1 MSSLLPK
8 MRGTATV
15 SQREQEIREMRAAL
29 PLNQYLT
36 CIHLVATTGKLPMYD
51 ERGGRVE
58 VGDTEVPVS
67 ARLDMLQFLINK
79 IMPAQTES
87 KTTAVTAQDF
97 DQVRDKLSTMPM
109 TLLQE
114 IAGEALS
121 ELGSRTAKTITA
133 EPHVVRDTSA
143 AAQAIQEALSA
154 DEPT

>member
-1 MSSLLPK
+1 MSTLLPP

-36 CIHLVATTGKLPMYD
+36 CVHLVATTGKLPCFD
-51 ERGGRVE
+51 ERGGRVPP
-58 VGDTEVPVS
+58 GDIDIPPA

-97 DQVRDKLSTMPM
+97 TAAREKLALMPM
-109 TLLQE
+109 ELLQE

-121 ELGSRTAKTITA
+121 ELGSRTARVITA
-133 EPHVVRDTSA
+133 DETEVRDVSA
-143 AAQAIQEALSA
+143 KTQAIKELVDGS
-154 DEPT
+154 P